1 MPSCNTIILWRKEKP
16 MKNKLALFIHKQAV
30 YLAAFLVPVLLML
43 TIFIVQT
50 IYPFGDRSFL
60 HVDMYH
66 QYFPFLNEFY
76 DKLKSGDSLL
86 FSWTTGLGSNFLA
99 LFVYYLS
106 SPFNWL
112 AVLFPENLLIEFQ
125 SYLVILK
132 IGLAGFTSCYYFR
145 HHFQKKSPALV
156 LFSTFYALSGFMAA
170 YNWNVMWLD
179 VVLLAPLVILG
190 LERLVNE
197 GKYKLYCITLTAAIL
212 SNYYLCIMLCIYLV
226 LYFLLVLLP
235 AAKKKLRALGQ
246 FTLYSLLAGGMSAV
260 LLLPELA
267 ALSMTEFSG
276 SSFPSEARAYF
287 TIFDVL
293 ARHCIDVAVEL
304 GLDHWPNLYCGVATL
319 ILVPLYVTCKTIP
332 TRQKLGKLTLLCFL
346 LISFSSNTL
355 SFLWH
360 GFNYPN
366 SLPSRQSYLYILLA
380 LTIALETFL
389 EIKKISK
396 KDVSQ
401 VFLGVVI
408 FLILCQ
414 KLITDDAFTNRSFLL
429 TLGFLLGYAVLLQIY
444 RNSTRVTGPLMFA
457 ALALVMLEAGCNT
470 FLTSCPTVSRSRY
483 LADYG
488 SYETLVTRT
497 LAEENEFYRFERDSR
512 VTNNDGM
519 LFRYPSASYFSSTGN
534 GLVNAFYE
542 EYGLKSSKV
551 FYSFDGA
558 TLFTRALL
566 NVPYTISKSS
576 GEESPLNRLVDQ
588 EGNLYL
594 YEYSANLPF
603 GYFVPALD
611 LSIAREEVIED
622 LEQSFSDEA
631 ASEQESEPSL
641 YDLTE
646 LFVDSEYAKD
656 VVLDDALANDRNLRL
671 PINRQNQLAR
681 KLGATEDIFVTV
693 DSENSGS
700 LATITILEDGYYYGY
715 SQNSQVVTAKM
726 SVTSSSGET
735 VDEAEFKKMKNR
747 HILDLGY
754 RKAGE
759 QVRITAGDNLEIRL
773 EAYRLVEAPFL
784 ALMDDLN
791 NSPLKLKE
799 FTSTTVS
806 GTIEADETGYLILS
820 LPYEPGW
827 KVTVDGKEAE
837 PQLFE
842 GMFLS
847 LPLTEGSHEIKLT
860 FVPQGF
866 YTGIA
871 VSLTSLTLFLLCIYG
886 KKLFRLRRQAS

>member
-1 MPSCNTIILWRKEKP
+1 
-16 MKNKLALFIHKQAV
+16 MKNKFASFVQKQAV
-30 YLAAFLVPVLLML
+30 YLTAFLVPVLLML
-43 TIFIVQT
+43 VIFIVQS

-66 QYFPFLNEFY
+66 QYFPFLTEFY

-125 SYLVILK
+125 SYLVIFK
-132 IGLAGFTSCYYFR
+132 IGLAGFTSCFYFR
-145 HHFQKKSPALV
+145 HHVQKKNPALV
-156 LFSTFYALSGFMAA
+156 FFSTFYALSGFMAA

-179 VVLLAPLVILG
+179 VVILAPLVILG

-226 LYFLLVLLP
+226 LYFMLVLLP
-235 AAKKKLRALGQ
+235 AATKKVRAFRQ
-246 FTLYSLLAGGMSAV
+246 FACYSLLAGGMSAV

-267 ALSMTEFSG
+267 ALSLTEFSG
-276 SSFPSEARAYF
+276 SSFPSDAKSYF
-287 TIFDVL
+287 AIFDVL
-293 ARHCIDVAVEL
+293 ARHCIDVAVEI
-304 GLDHWPNLYCGVATL
+304 GLDHWPNLYCGVAIL
-319 ILVPLYVTCKTIP
+319 ILVPLYVICKTIP

-389 EIKKISK
+389 EIREISK
-396 KDVSQ
+396 KDISQ

-408 FLILCQ
+408 FLVLCQ
-414 KLITDDAFTNRSFLL
+414 KLVTDDAFTNRSFLL
-429 TLGFLLGYAVLLQIY
+429 TLGFLLGYAILLQVY
-444 RNSTRVTGPLMFA
+444 RNSTRVTGSLLFA
-457 ALALVMLEAGCNT
+457 ALTLVMIEAGCNT
-470 FLTSCPTVSRSRY
+470 YLTSCPTVSRSNY

-488 SYETLVTRT
+488 SYETLVERT
-497 LAEENEFYRFERDSR
+497 LTDENQFHRFERDKR

-566 NVPYTISKSS
+566 NVPYTISKN
-576 GEESPLNRLVDQ
+576 GEKESPLNKLMDQ

-594 YEYSANLPF
+594 YEAVANLPF

-611 LSIAREEVIED
+611 LDITRDEVIED
-622 LEQSFSDEA
+622 LEQSFQEEA
-631 ASEQESEPSL
+631 STEQESEPSL

-656 VVLDDALANDRNLRL
+656 VVLDDDLANDRNLLL
-671 PINRQNQLAR
+671 PIDRQNQLAE
-681 KLGATEDIFVTV
+681 KLGAAEDIFITV
-693 DSENSGS
+693 ESESIGS
-700 LATITILEDGYYYGY
+700 LATITIPEDGYYYGY
-715 SQNSQVVTAKM
+715 SRNGQVVTAKM
-726 SVTSSSGET
+726 TATSSSGEI

-754 RKAGE
+754 RKAGD
-759 QVRITAGDNLEIRL
+759 QVRITASDNLDIRL
-773 EAYRLVEAPFL
+773 EAYRLVEEPFL
-784 ALMDDLN
+784 TLINSLN
-791 NSPLKLKE
+791 HSSLNLTE
-799 FTSTTVS
+799 FTSTSVS
-806 GTIEADETGYLILS
+806 GTVEAEETGYLILS
-820 LPYEPGW
+820 MPYEPGW
-827 KVTVDGKEAE
+827 RVTVDGKEAE

-847 LPLTEGSHEIKLT
+847 IPLTAGSHEISLT
-860 FVPQGF
+860 FTPKGF
-866 YTGIA
+866 YAGIT
-871 VSLTSLTLFLLCIYG
+871 VSLISLALFLLCING
-886 KKLFRLRRQAS
+886 KKILTWGKKKSAWQKNSTR